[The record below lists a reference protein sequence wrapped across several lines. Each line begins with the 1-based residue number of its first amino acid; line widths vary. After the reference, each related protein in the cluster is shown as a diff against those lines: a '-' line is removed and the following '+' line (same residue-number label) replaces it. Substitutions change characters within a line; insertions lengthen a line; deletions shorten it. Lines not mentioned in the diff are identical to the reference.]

1 MGGVF
6 NLIKKL
12 FSGILSFIG
21 GIFGGNKSGYYME
34 LDESQLPKPIAKAKE
49 AIESKAEDAK
59 SAVAAVEATA
69 RSTAN
74 SVADSVKETATAT
87 EETAKT
93 AVKSKAK
100 KVEPITAE
108 KAETNGSVNGAKPP
122 VPADTLNLPQPT
134 VSFATEYLV
143 PKPTNTRRRPGANM
157 NSYLEMAKSVK
168 TPNN

>member
-21 GIFGGNKSGYYME
+21 GILGGNKSGYYME
-34 LDESQLPKPIAKAKE
+34 AEPLPAKSAAKVE
-49 AIESKAEDAK
+49 ESKTEDAK
-59 SAVAAVEATA
+59 SAVATVKATV
-69 RSTAN
+69 N
-74 SVADSVKETATAT
+74 SAADSVTEGVKEVAETT
-87 EETAKT
+87 EATAKT
-93 AVKSKAK
+93 AAKSVKAK
-100 KVEPITAE
+100 ATKVESVTAE
-108 KAETNGSVNGAKPP
+108 KAETNGSPNGAKPP

-134 VSFATEYLV
+134 TSFATEYLV

-157 NSYLEMAKSVK
+157 NSYLEMAKTVK